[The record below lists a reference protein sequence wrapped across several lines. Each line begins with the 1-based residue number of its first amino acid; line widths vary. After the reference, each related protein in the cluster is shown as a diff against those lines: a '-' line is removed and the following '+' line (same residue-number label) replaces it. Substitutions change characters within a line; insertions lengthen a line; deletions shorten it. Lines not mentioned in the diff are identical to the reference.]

1 MAARRGHRGATPPA
15 PRAGSASAGPAAR
28 PHRKTPLRFDQLA
41 LSPVLLQNVKE
52 AGYETPSPIQAEA
65 IPAVLEGRDVLGCA
79 QTGTGK
85 TAAFALPVIHRIT
98 GSERSGAKVTRCLV
112 LCPTR
117 ELAVQIADGFL
128 GYAKGLDLS
137 GALVFGGVGPNPQ
150 IAKLKRG
157 AEVVVATPGRLL
169 DLMNQGFVDLSNV
182 ETLILDEADRMLDM
196 GFIND
201 IKKIVK
207 ELPDKRQTLLF
218 SATVPPEIRT
228 LANKLLHHPVTIT
241 IEPDAPAAEKVDQS
255 VRFVEHGGKADLLA
269 ALIQGDPAVVEPG
282 EAGDSGMHR
291 TIVFTRTKHGADKLV
306 KALKKHGIHSE
317 AIHGNKSQNARQRA
331 LENFR
336 GTKTPVLVA
345 TDVAARGIDVD
356 GITHVV
362 NYDLTHEPETYVHR
376 IGRTARAGAD
386 GHAVSLCD
394 REELAWLRD
403 IEKLLGRKIPVE
415 GDAPDWSF
423 QRPGPPPKQ
432 GGQRGGGGQ
441 RGSQA
446 PRGGGG
452 SGGGRGPAARGAKS
466 GGGGRRKPGG
476 GRRGG
481 SGAGPKRGGRPGRG
495 AG

>member
-1 MAARRGHRGATPPA
+1 M
-15 PRAGSASAGPAAR
+15 
-28 PHRKTPLRFDQLA
+28 RFDQFD
-41 LSPVLLQNVKE
+41 LSPAILANVAE

-65 IPAVLEGRDVLGCA
+65 IPPVLEGRDVLGCA

-85 TAAFALPVIHRIT
+85 TAAFALPVIHNIT
-98 GSERSGAKVTRCLV
+98 TSDRKGAKVTRCLV

-169 DLMNQGFVDLSNV
+169 DLMNQGFVDLSHV

-207 ELPDKRQTLLF
+207 ELPQKRQTLLF
-218 SATVPPEIRT
+218 SATVPDDIRT
-228 LANKLLHHPVTIT
+228 LSRKLLHNPVTIT

-255 VRFVEHGGKADLLA
+255 VRFIEHGGKADLLA
-269 ALIQGDPAVVEPG
+269 GLIQGDPAVVTEG
-282 EAGDSGMHR
+282 EAGANGMHR

-362 NYDLTHEPETYVHR
+362 NYDLTHEAETYVHR

-386 GHAVSLCD
+386 GHAVSFCD
-394 REELAWLRD
+394 REELAWLRA

-432 GGQRGGGGQ
+432 GGQRGGQ

-466 GGGGRRKPGG
+466 GGGGGGGGRRKRPGG
-476 GRRGG
+476 GRGG
-481 SGAGPKRGGRPGRG
+481 AGAGPKKGGRPGRG

>member
-1 MAARRGHRGATPPA
+1 M
-15 PRAGSASAGPAAR
+15 
-28 PHRKTPLRFDQLA
+28 RFDDFD
-41 LSPVLLQNVKE
+41 LSPAILRNVAE
-52 AGYETPSPIQAEA
+52 AGYQTPSPIQAEA
-65 IPAVLEGRDVLGCA
+65 IPHVLAGRDVLGCA

-85 TAAFALPVIHRIT
+85 TAAFALPIIHNIT
-98 GSERSGAKVTRCLV
+98 SGERQGAKKTRCLV

-128 GYAKGLDLS
+128 GYASGMDLS

-169 DLMNQGFVDLSNV
+169 DLMNQGFVDLSEV
-182 ETLILDEADRMLDM
+182 QTLILDEADRMLDM

-218 SATVPPEIRT
+218 SATVPDEIRT
-228 LANKLLHHPVTIT
+228 LSRKLLHNPVTIT

-255 VRFVEHGGKADLLA
+255 VRFVEHGAKADLLA
-269 ALIQGDPAVVEPG
+269 ALIQGDETRVKPG
-282 EAGDSGMHR
+282 EAGDGGMHR
-291 TIVFTRTKHGADKLV
+291 AIVFTRTKHGADKLV

-336 GTKTPVLVA
+336 GTKTPVLIA
-345 TDVAARGIDVD
+345 TDVAARGLDVD

-362 NYDLTHEPETYVHR
+362 NYDLTHEAETYVHR

-394 REELAWLRD
+394 RKELAWLRD
-403 IEKLLGRKIPVE
+403 IERLLGRKIPVE
-415 GDAPDWSF
+415 GEAPDWSF

-432 GGQRGGGGQ
+432 GGNRGGGQ
-441 RGSQA
+441 RGSNA

-452 SGGGRGPAARGAKS
+452 KGGGRGPAVRGAKD
-466 GGGGRRKPGG
+466 GGGGRRKRPGG
-476 GRRGG
+476 GRGG
-481 SGAGPKRGGRPGRG
+481 AGAGPKKGGRPGRG

>member
-1 MAARRGHRGATPPA
+1 M
-15 PRAGSASAGPAAR
+15 
-28 PHRKTPLRFDQLA
+28 RFDDLD
-41 LSPVLLQNVKE
+41 LSPALLRNVKE

-65 IPAVLEGRDVLGCA
+65 IPAVLAGRDVLGCA

-98 GSERSGAKVTRCLV
+98 GGDRRGPKKTRCLV

-128 GYAKGLDLS
+128 GYAEGMDLS
-137 GALVFGGVGPNPQ
+137 GALIFGGVGPNPQ

-169 DLMNQGFVDLSNV
+169 DLMNQGFVDLSAV

-207 ELPDKRQTLLF
+207 ELPAQRQTLLF

-228 LANKLLHHPVTIT
+228 LAGKLLHRPVTIT

-255 VRFVEHGGKADLLA
+255 VRFVERGGKADLLA
-269 ALIQGDPAVVEPG
+269 GLIRGDPAVVGPG
-282 EAGDSGMHR
+282 EAGEAGMHR

-336 GTKTPVLVA
+336 GTQTPVLVA

-362 NYDLTHEPETYVHR
+362 NFDLTHEPETYVHR
-376 IGRTARAGAD
+376 IGRTARAGAA

-403 IEKLLGRKIPVE
+403 IERLLGRKIEVE

-432 GGQRGGGGQ
+432 GGQRGGQ
-441 RGSQA
+441 R

-466 GGGGRRKPGG
+466 GGGSRRKPGG

-481 SGAGPKRGGRPGRG
+481 SGAGPRKGGRPGRG

>member
-1 MAARRGHRGATPPA
+1 M
-15 PRAGSASAGPAAR
+15 
-28 PHRKTPLRFDQLA
+28 RFDQFD
-41 LSPVLLQNVKE
+41 LSAALLQNVAE
-52 AGYETPSPIQAEA
+52 AGYQTPSPIQEEA
-65 IPAVLEGRDVLGCA
+65 IPAVLAGRDVLGCA

-98 GSERSGAKVTRCLV
+98 AAERSGARRTRCLV

-128 GYAKGLDLS
+128 NYAKGMDLS
-137 GALVFGGVGPNPQ
+137 GALIFGGVGPNPQ

-169 DLMNQGFVDLSNV
+169 DLMNQGYVDLSEV

-207 ELPDKRQTLLF
+207 ELPTDRQTLLF
-218 SATVPPEIRT
+218 SATVPNDIRV
-228 LANKLLHHPVTIT
+228 LSRKLLRNPVTIT

-255 VRFVEHGGKADLLA
+255 VRFVPEGESKADLLA
-269 ALIQGDPAVVEPG
+269 ALIQGDDAVVRPG
-282 EAGDSGMHR
+282 EAGEAGMHR
-291 TIVFTRTKHGADKLV
+291 AIVFTRTKHGADKLV

-362 NYDLTHEPETYVHR
+362 NFDLTHEPETYVHR

-386 GHAVSLCD
+386 GRAVSLCD

-403 IEKLLGRKIPVE
+403 IERLLGRTIPVDGE
-415 GDAPDWSF
+415 APDWSF

-432 GGQRGGGGQ
+432 GGQRGGGRGQ
-441 RGSQA
+441 GDNA

-452 SGGGRGPAARGAKS
+452 RGGGRGPAARGAKQ

-481 SGAGPKRGGRPGRG
+481 PGAGPKKGGRPGRG